1 MLKFES
7 GSHTQSKTFDYGT
20 DLTVLRLNNVEDYS
34 VFING
39 EFYQQNPT
47 IVPINL
53 GDEMTVTITPS
64 AFQVESDIIIESK
77 LVNSQHN
84 MQVSNSNRS
93 QTTSSNNDN
102 SQTLSSGS
110 NTTQTR
116 SSGGSGSSVTR
127 GNQGGGY

>member
-1 MLKFES
+1 M
-7 GSHTQSKTFDYGT
+7 
-20 DLTVLRLNNVEDYS
+20 TVLRLNNVEDYS

-39 EFYQQNPT
+39 VFYQQNPT
-47 IVPINL
+47 VIPINL

-64 AFQVESDIIIESK
+64 AFHEESDIIIESK

-84 MQVSNSNRS
+84 MQVSNNSRS
-93 QTTSSNNDN
+93 QTTSSDNNI

-110 NTTQTR
+110 NTSQTR
-116 SSGGSGSSVTR
+116 SSSTSSSRSGDG